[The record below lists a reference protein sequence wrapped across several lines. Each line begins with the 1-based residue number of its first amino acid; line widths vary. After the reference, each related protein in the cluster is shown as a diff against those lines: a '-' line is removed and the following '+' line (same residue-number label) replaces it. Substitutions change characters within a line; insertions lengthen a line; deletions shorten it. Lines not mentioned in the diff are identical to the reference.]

1 MACQLTLT
9 DGVRYRCP
17 LSVTDRR
24 ALFAEWCELNGE
36 LLSRIEQK
44 ALALAAMGHR
54 RISVQYLVE
63 WARYELPIRAV
74 AVPYED
80 TDGNIRRYGVNNSD
94 CVALGRW
101 LLERHPE
108 LPIECRRSVLD
119 EGVAA

>member
-24 ALFAEWCELNGE
+24 TLFAEWCELNGE
-36 LLSRIEQK
+36 MLSRIEQK

-54 RISVQYLVE
+54 RISTQYLVE

-80 TDGNIRRYGVNNSD
+80 E
-94 CVALGRW
+94 ALSFQEFAEQWRDMTQAFLREASESLGGA
-101 LLERHPE
+101 
-108 LPIECRRSVLD
+108 S
-119 EGVAA
+119 